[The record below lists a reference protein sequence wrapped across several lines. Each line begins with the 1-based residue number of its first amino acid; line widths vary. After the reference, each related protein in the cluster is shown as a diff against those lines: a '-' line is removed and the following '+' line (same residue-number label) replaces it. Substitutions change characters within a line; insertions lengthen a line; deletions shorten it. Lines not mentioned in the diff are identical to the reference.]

1 MKKFLGMFLSLILS
15 LSLFSSYTI
24 FAQDNTKYL
33 MKESSVQQISKD
45 GNIIINNESYI
56 VSNSQLKN
64 SIFEGERV
72 VVQSDGIYVN
82 GTRASDQ
89 VQVTIGGV
97 VVGWIIDGIMMYAVG
112 YNGAQL
118 AASTISM
125 IVSFCAAHP
134 GGAIII
140 AVVLLTVTASSI
152 QQYTTSTGNVCVKT
166 GRNYACKYGL
176 ETDKPVED

>member
-1 MKKFLGMFLSLILS
+1 MKKFLGMFLSLMLS

-97 VVGWIIDGIMMYAVG
+97 VVGWME
-112 YNGAQL
+112 L
-118 AASTISM
+118 
-125 IVSFCAAHP
+125 
-134 GGAIII
+134 
-140 AVVLLTVTASSI
+140 
-152 QQYTTSTGNVCVKT
+152 
-166 GRNYACKYGL
+166 
-176 ETDKPVED
+176 

>member
-1 MKKFLGMFLSLILS
+1 MKKFLGMFLSLMLS

-112 YNGAQL
+112 YNGAL
-118 AASTISM
+118 LVAPTISM
-125 IVSFCAAHP
+125 IDSFCAAHP
-134 GGAIII
+134 GVAIIF

>member
-1 MKKFLGMFLSLILS
+1 MKKFLGMFLSLMLS

-112 YNGAQL
+112 YNVDAEAVKKWIANGAQPTDTVKAL
-118 AASTISM
+118 LKKN
-125 IVSFCAAHP
+125 
-134 GGAIII
+134 GII
-140 AVVLLTVTASSI
+140 
-152 QQYTTSTGNVCVKT
+152 
-166 GRNYACKYGL
+166 
-176 ETDKPVED
+176 E